1 MLVDHDRRV
10 PRQTL
15 ADGNHRRSSV
25 YGFVFVERQR
35 RARGEEGCK
44 VDIGIVALGD
54 IADNGGECA
63 RVEAMAINTPAHV
76 GERLDRRRM
85 GDRDSVS
92 LDDAK
97 PLPGRLPEL
106 RLSWREQAIHS
117 DPQGHPPPPRTPP
130 PP

>member
-1 MLVDHDRRV
+1 MIRRPPGSTRTDTLLPCTTLV
-10 PRQTL
+10 
-15 ADGNHRRSSV
+15 RSGF
-25 YGFVFVERQR
+25 GFVGRQR
-35 RARGEEGCK
+35 RARGEGGCK

-92 LDDAK
+92 LDDAEH
-97 PLPGRLPEL
+97 LPGRLRERRPA
-106 RLSWREQAIHS
+106 WPEQAIAF
-117 DPQGHPPPPRTPP
+117 DLIEQRPPHTIATRAPP
-130 PP
+130 